1 MAENNDSSSFEAAR
15 NRVRNMNDTA
25 MRYSA
30 LGNGF
35 INNSPKPQLRS
46 EPEPRLSVNEEKPAV
61 RNDPIQSIFGGS
73 VINSFFAGLD
83 ADRLLLM
90 ILIAVL
96 VSEGKNYIL
105 AAALIYVMM

>member
-35 INNSPKPQLRS
+35 INYPKPQLQSGS
-46 EPEPRLSVNEEKPAV
+46 EPRISVSEEKPAV
-61 RNDPIQSIFGGS
+61 QNNPIQSILGGTM
-73 VINSFFAGLD
+73 INSFFAGLD

-90 ILIAVL
+90 MLIVVL